1 MLENIS
7 QTEEFPEAKSEN
19 NIVIQI
25 KIRSVN
31 RRIKMFEKPWNSVK
45 RMLLTGLCLAM
56 LFAPYE
62 SEAAPKKETK
72 KERRERLKREAAAR
86 KRRQKTPQ
94 KKKITPTF
102 EEKLTPAQVDRKI
115 QTIRKRIEI
124 ASENT
129 IPAKDKKVLLEVFD
143 DMVQTP
149 MGRYIFEK
157 AHPDLNFKIESMG
170 SGYNGTYS
178 DANRCINFAQRVF
191 EDIHKVQT
199 PEEKLY
205 EKLYIAHV
213 TAHEATHSIQH
224 INNMNRLGN
233 MSFEERIT
241 INKLYELHSIL
252 NETMVR
258 YQIGN
263 LPKYRHM
270 TPTTPEYR
278 SPTETEPGKVSLVPM
293 HLFFR
298 ELKEA
303 KMATGADEK
312 TAERFAR
319 TKFVESFWQNK
330 GQTPIKVGNQ
340 TVMPTTS
347 NVSEVF
353 DTWNGTY
360 DIVSF
365 KGLLHDKRPYHRKMQ
380 NIGISKNIQRFIDV
394 MGIDTPA
401 SFFRD
406 PQKAPFKML
415 SSKHFISCT
424 NGVKDLEMDILMTG
438 YVKKFYR
445 AGRLSTV
452 TIYTTNPKEAQKNG
466 PRTEYH
472 DGTSI
477 KRVTYTYQ
485 GGKMNGIYQEYDRQ
499 GRQTMEIPIVDDI
512 PTGKGWIM
520 ENNVR
525 TYKKFEKRQW
535 DNSSQVW

>member
-1 MLENIS
+1 MLKRFLFVLLLLGFVIS
-7 QTEEFPEAKSEN
+7 
-19 NIVIQI
+19 V
-25 KIRSVN
+25 
-31 RRIKMFEKPWNSVK
+31 
-45 RMLLTGLCLAM
+45 
-56 LFAPYE
+56 PYE
-62 SEAAPKKETK
+62 VSAAPKKETS
-72 KERRERLKREAAAR
+72 KERRERRRREREEKR
-86 KRRQKTPQ
+86 KQRQQKNTQQSKHPQ
-94 KKKITPTF
+94 KKKQSPKQDTQPAKQTHPKKIIPTF
-102 EEKLTPAQVDRKI
+102 EEKLTPAQVKRKI
-115 QTIRKRIEI
+115 QTIRKRIVAAPEDR
-124 ASENT
+124 
-129 IPAKDKKVLLEVFD
+129 IPAKYKAALLDVFD
-143 DMVQTP
+143 DMAKTP

-157 AHPDLNFKIESMG
+157 AHPDLNFKIEHMP
-170 SGYNGTYS
+170 SGYNGVYGS
-178 DANRCINFAQRVF
+178 GDHCITFAHRVF
-191 EDIHKVQT
+191 EDVHKAKT
-199 PEEKLY
+199 PEQKLY
-205 EKLYIAHV
+205 QKLYIAHV

-224 INNMNRLGN
+224 SNNMNDSHN
-233 MSFEERIT
+233 MSFEEKIT
-241 INKLYELHSIL
+241 INKLSELNSIL
-252 NETMVR
+252 NETIVR

-263 LPKYRHM
+263 LPKHRHLM
-270 TPTTPEYR
+270 PSSHKRCRENI
-278 SPTETEPGKVSLVPM
+278 PGKTNLVPM

-298 ELKEA
+298 KLKEA

-330 GQTPIKVGNQ
+330 GQTPIQVGNQ

-360 DIVSF
+360 DVVSF
-365 KGLLHDKRPYHRKMQ
+365 KRLVNDKRPYHQKMQ
-380 NIGISKNIQRFIDV
+380 NIGITKNIQRFIDV
-394 MGIDTPA
+394 MGIDTPV

-445 AGRLSTV
+445 DGRLYNV
-452 TIYTTNPKEAQKNG
+452 AIYTTNPKEAQKNG
-466 PRTEYH
+466 ARTEYH
-472 DGTSI
+472 DGTHI

-525 TYKKFEKRQW
+525 TYKKFKKSQW
-535 DNSSQVW
+535 DNSSQVWVIRD

>member
-1 MLENIS
+1 MN
-7 QTEEFPEAKSEN
+7 F
-19 NIVIQI
+19 I
-25 KIRSVN
+25 KQ
-31 RRIKMFEKPWNSVK
+31 
-45 RMLLTGLCLAM
+45 L
-56 LFAPYE
+56 LFALLALTFIISVPCE
-62 SEAAPKKETK
+62 VSAAPRKETK
-72 KERRERLKREAAAR
+72 KERRERLKRERLKREAAAR
-86 KRRQKTPQ
+86 KRRQKTPPP
-94 KKKITPTF
+94 KKTITPTF

-115 QTIRKRIEI
+115 QTIRRRIET
-124 ASENT
+124 ASEDR
-129 IPAKDKKVLLEVFD
+129 IPAKYKAALLDVFD

-157 AHPDLNFKIESMG
+157 AHPDLNFKIEPMG

-178 DANRCINFAQRVF
+178 NANHCINFAQRVF
-191 EDIHKVQT
+191 EDIHKAQT
-199 PEEKLY
+199 PEKKLY

-224 INNMNRLGN
+224 INNMNSFSK

-241 INKLYELHSIL
+241 INKLFELHSIL

-263 LPKYRHM
+263 LPKYRHLIQSSHKRCR
-270 TPTTPEYR
+270 ENI
-278 SPTETEPGKVSLVPM
+278 PGQTNLVPM

-330 GQTPIKVGNQ
+330 GQTPIQVGNQ

-360 DIVSF
+360 DVVSF
-365 KGLLHDKRPYHRKMQ
+365 KKLVHDKRPYHKKMQ
-380 NIGISKNIQRFIDV
+380 NIGITKNIQRFIDV

-438 YVKKFYR
+438 YVKKYYR
-445 AGRLSTV
+445 DGRLSTV

-525 TYKKFEKRQW
+525 TYKNFKKWQW
-535 DNSSQVW
+535 DNSSQVWVIRD